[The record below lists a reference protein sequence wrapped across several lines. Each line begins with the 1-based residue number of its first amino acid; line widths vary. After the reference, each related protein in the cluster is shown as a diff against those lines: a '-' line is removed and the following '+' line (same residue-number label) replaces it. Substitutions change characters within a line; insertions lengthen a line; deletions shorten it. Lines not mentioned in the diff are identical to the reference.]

1 MGIDDLN
8 ARLSSAEEVPA
19 LPALPALPVPA
30 PQQERAA
37 SPTAHAAALEAL
49 LRPASPRAATLVEIA
64 TEVALLN
71 ALSEVLVRHHEAAQS
86 RAAAASARLQR
97 AEAHAADIASVY
109 ALAREPPS
117 ESSSLALVAA
127 MPQRVGIAH
136 DGLGSAAVQSYRDAR
151 AEARSAA
158 ARDAAVV
165 ARSRELLALSA
176 GEGSARARA
185 VGLEDHPLAAPPLLA
200 ASPPPRDHTPAA
212 GGARVVRSERAA
224 SSVAAVRASTSGAL
238 RGLLDYAFSDA
249 DFASVLALLAAVGGN
264 AGPAP
269 ASPQAI
275 RAVPQLWLEGA
286 AAQEACC
293 PVCLADL
300 GTACVKAMPCGSA
313 HKPHAFHAHC
323 IERWLAI
330 RNSCPVCRCALAEPA
345 AAEDA
350 AAAEQS
356 LQEQA
361 LLAATHEEPSALL

>member
-1 MGIDDLN
+1 VGIDHLN

-19 LPALPALPVPA
+19 LPALPALPVLA
-30 PQQERAA
+30 ATPQQERAA

-97 AEAHAADIASVY
+97 AEAHAADIASVH
-109 ALAREPPS
+109 
-117 ESSSLALVAA
+117 ALVRES
-127 MPQRVGIAH
+127 PGESGSLVGIAH
-136 DGLGSAAVQSYRDAR
+136 DVLGSAAVQSYRDAR

-176 GEGSARARA
+176 GEGSARTRD
-185 VGLEDHPLAAPPLLA
+185 VSSLEDHPLAAPPLLA

-212 GGARVVRSERAA
+212 GGALVVRSERAA

-275 RAVPQLWLEGA
+275 RALTELRLEGA

-345 AAEDA
+345 VEEDA

-361 LLAATHEEPSALL
+361 LLAVTHEQGPLTRLRFN